1 MSSRTLKVTHERKF
15 FVQSYENIL
24 IYQKKSVIL
33 HEFCDLNSFFWVRK
47 GINELKIT

>member
-1 MSSRTLKVTHERKF
+1 MLSFMLSRTLKVTHEHKF

-33 HEFCDLNSFFWVRK
+33 HEFCDLNSFFGSEK
-47 GINELKIT
+47 A